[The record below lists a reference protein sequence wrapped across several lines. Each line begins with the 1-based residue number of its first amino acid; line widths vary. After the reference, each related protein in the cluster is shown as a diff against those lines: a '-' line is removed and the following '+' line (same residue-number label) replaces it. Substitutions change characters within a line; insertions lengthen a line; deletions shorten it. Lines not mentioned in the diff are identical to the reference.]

1 MLEYAN
7 MFLMTPRFKKSPRHE
22 PDLPVQPSAPT
33 LDKIQA
39 GQIVKVAGIVAGRSA
54 TLQLAQLGIRAG
66 ATLAVR
72 RSAPLGGALMVE
84 SGGSTVA
91 IGRGMARKV
100 LVRILE

>member
-1 MLEYAN
+1 MLEHTN
-7 MFLMTPRFKKSPRHE
+7 MFLMSPRFKKSRKHA
-22 PDLPVQPSAPT
+22 PDLTMEPPAPT
-33 LDKIQA
+33 LDKIEA
-39 GQIVKVAGIVAGRSA
+39 GQTVKVAGVVAGRSA
-54 TLQLAQLGIRAG
+54 SLQLAQLGIRAG